1 MPTRERGTNMK
12 KIAFYDAKPYDKD
25 WFDELNNS
33 RYKFKYI
40 EYKLNSDTVQF
51 AKGCDGVIAFVNDE
65 INNEVINALHSM
77 GIEILAM
84 RCAGYNNIDFK
95 AAFGKLHVVRVPS
108 YSPNAVAEH
117 TMALL
122 LSLNRKIHKAYNRT
136 RDYNFSL
143 TGLTGF
149 DLFGKTIGII
159 GTGKIGQVFI
169 DICKGFGMN
178 VIAYDLYPAKDMDIN
193 YVSLDELF
201 KQSDIISLHCPLTDQ
216 THHIINSESLS
227 MMKDGVYIINTSRG
241 ALIESEA
248 LLKAIRDKKVGA
260 AGLDVYEEES
270 EVFYEDFSNS
280 IIDDEILA
288 QLVALPNVIVTSHQ
302 AFLTNEALKNIADTT
317 LKNLDQFFAGET
329 LENEICYHC
338 DSGKVEENCSKVQT
352 GYCWISE

>member
-1 MPTRERGTNMK
+1 
-12 KIAFYDAKPYDKD
+12 
-25 WFDELNNS
+25 
-33 RYKFKYI
+33 
-40 EYKLNSDTVQF
+40 
-51 AKGCDGVIAFVNDE
+51 
-65 INNEVINALHSM
+65 
-77 GIEILAM
+77 
-84 RCAGYNNIDFK
+84 
-95 AAFGKLHVVRVPS
+95 
-108 YSPNAVAEH
+108 
-117 TMALL
+117 
-122 LSLNRKIHKAYNRT
+122 
-136 RDYNFSL
+136 
-143 TGLTGF
+143 
-149 DLFGKTIGII
+149 
-159 GTGKIGQVFI
+159 
-169 DICKGFGMN
+169 MN

-227 MMKDGVYIINTSRG
+227 LMKDGVYIINTSRG

>member
-1 MPTRERGTNMK
+1 MK
-12 KIAFYDAKPYDKD
+12 KIAFYDAKPYDRL
-25 WFDELNNS
+25 WFDNLNNS
-33 RYKFKYI
+33 RYKFKYL
-40 EYKLNSDTVQF
+40 EYKLNADTVQF
-51 AKGCDGVIAFVNDE
+51 AKGCDGAVAFVNDD
-65 INNEVINALHSM
+65 INKEVIDTLYSM
-77 GIEILAM
+77 GVKILAM

-95 AAFGKLHVVRVPS
+95 AAFGKLHVARVPS

-122 LSLNRKIHKAYNRT
+122 LTLNRKIHKAYNRT

-143 TGLTGF
+143 NGLTGF
-149 DLFGKTIGII
+149 DLYGKTIGII

-178 VIAYDLYPAKDMDIN
+178 IIAYDVYPAKDKDIN
-193 YVSLDELF
+193 YVTLDELF
-201 KQSDIISLHCPLTDQ
+201 TKSDIISLHCPLTEE
-216 THHIINSESLS
+216 THHMINSKSLS

-270 EVFYEDFSNS
+270 EVFYEDFSSS
-280 IIDDEILA
+280 IIDDEILS
-288 QLVALPNVIVTSHQ
+288 QLVSLPNVIVTSHQ
-302 AFLTNEALKNIADTT
+302 AFLTNEALKNIAETT
-317 LKNLDQFFAGET
+317 LENLDQYFAGES

-338 DSGKVEENCSKVQT
+338 DSGDVGENCDKVKT
-352 GYCWISE
+352 GHCWEPDSE

>member
-1 MPTRERGTNMK
+1 MK
-12 KIAFYDAKPYDKD
+12 KIAFYDTKPYDKE
-25 WFDELNNS
+25 WFDKLNNS
-33 RYKFKYI
+33 RYKFKYLD
-40 EYKLNSDTVQF
+40 YKLNADTVQF
-51 AKGCDGVIAFVNDE
+51 AKGCDGAVAFVNDD
-65 INNEVINALHSM
+65 INKEVIDTLYSM
-77 GIEILAM
+77 GVKILAM

-95 AAFGKLHVVRVPS
+95 AAFGKLHVARVPS

-143 TGLTGF
+143 NGLTGF
-149 DLFGKTIGII
+149 DLFGKTIGVI

-178 VIAYDLYPAKDMDIN
+178 IIAYDLYPAKDKDIN
-193 YVSLDELF
+193 YVTLDELF
-201 KQSDIISLHCPLTDQ
+201 TKSDIISLHCPLTEE
-216 THHIINSESLS
+216 THHMINSKSLS

-270 EVFYEDFSNS
+270 EVFYEDFSSS
-280 IIDDEILA
+280 IIDDEILS
-288 QLVALPNVIVTSHQ
+288 QLVSLPNVIVTSHQ
-302 AFLTNEALKNIADTT
+302 AFLTNEALKNIAETT
-317 LKNLDQFFAGET
+317 MDNLDQYFAGDS

-338 DSGKVEENCSKVQT
+338 DSGDVGENCDKVKT
-352 GYCWISE
+352 GHCWESGSEN